1 MEKYLL
7 FTTGDGSADP
17 LNWDSG
23 EASLYSVSDFKSIKP
38 SSPRTLDLFFSSD
51 KGTEIV
57 TLNIDNGSHV
67 RVMQAISSA
76 IVNSSQSIVTI
87 ADVDNTRFVNKSI
100 YGVSIKTG
108 ATLVK
113 KVTGTDHS
121 KIALTHSPASIT
133 LCSVH
138 ASNAAVG
145 SLWLTDITGKDISD
159 TGVDANESDNA
170 ATTSSVTLTVDG
182 TTATNTLLLDEKVF
196 KSNGTLFGTCTAVSS
211 GTEIVF
217 ANGLETTLANND
229 DLYTGNR
236 YFILEDFTFPL
247 GSTLKLE
254 ADDIS
259 FSMYQYSMFIQLSAG
274 SLDLIARY

>member
-108 ATLVK
+108 ATL
-113 KVTGTDHS
+113 VTGTDHS